1 MNFKTTLII
10 VILLIGIGGAYY
22 LFFQESP
29 DDASTDEKPPI
40 HQVYGVPRD
49 TVEQVEISFADA
61 AYQNLKLVKDKT
73 TRNWQ
78 LTAPFQAEADGEKV
92 DQMLEDMLNKRVKQ
106 TLEVTEL
113 TQYGLDTPSI
123 TLSLWTAGGAS
134 PTATFLI
141 GKKAINFSVYVKEK
155 SEAHIFL
162 IESSA
167 LDDLT
172 KSPTDLRTRSV
183 IKFNSETVSSI
194 TISHQPSAISHQ
206 QQEALDSPNASSL
219 TTDRFFLKEK
229 TGLTADGYS
238 IHCEKRDGTW
248 HVTHPITAEADTQE
262 IETLLS
268 ELRSLQVSSFEAD
281 GADAAVP
288 TRLEKYGLDVPRI
301 QTKLTDDDNTYTLE
315 IGAVVPSE
323 TGTQGRVYVKVSAHQ
338 DAIYTVS
345 EDIYNLLNK
354 SVFDLRDK
362 RVIDFQRTDT
372 TRFEIRQGTE
382 TVIGTRNYDN
392 IWELQTPTGKIK
404 ADATAVDDL
413 LFGVDSLE
421 AAAFIDNSTKN
432 LASYGLASPSIKV
445 SFTQRGEENPA
456 VLLIGDS
463 AQDGT
468 VYVKAEQSDQVTRV
482 KPALID
488 DIASGIAWLRDKQVL
503 NFHIDDAIRLTS
515 TLVGEEPFTCQRLG
529 TNWRLTAPVR
539 EDANNREVNAIIY
552 ELDDLMADAFI
563 ARKSTPT
570 EAATGFSKPNVQLTI
585 ELRDQKV
592 YTLQVGNQTDASG
605 SFYARF
611 QHEPN
616 LIFLLNAERIQ
627 KLKTPLEY
635 IRASEQ

>member
-10 VILLIGIGGAYY
+10 IILLIGIGGAYY
-22 LFFQESP
+22 LFFQESS

-40 HQVYGVPRD
+40 HQVYDVPLD
-49 TVEQVEISFADA
+49 TVEQVKISFADA
-61 AYQNLKLVKDKT
+61 AYQDLKLVKDKT

-78 LTAPFQAEADGEKV
+78 LTAPFQADADGEKV
-92 DQMLEDMLNKRVKQ
+92 NQMLDDMLNKRVKQ

-123 TLSLWTAGGAS
+123 TLSLWTAGGTS

-141 GKKAINFSVYVKEK
+141 GKKAINFSVYVKEQ

-172 KSPTDLRTRSV
+172 KSPTDLRDRSML
-183 IKFNSETVSSI
+183 KFNTETVSGI
-194 TISHQPSAISHQ
+194 QLQQKNTIGCVKI
-206 QQEALDSPNASSL
+206 D
-219 TTDRFFLKEK
+219 D
-229 TGLTADGYS
+229 
-238 IHCEKRDGTW
+238 TW
-248 HVTHPITAEADTQE
+248 HVLHPIEAKADAEE

-268 ELRSLQVSSFEAD
+268 ELRALKVSTFEAD
-281 GADAAVP
+281 GADVNVP
-288 TRLEKYGLDVPRI
+288 TRLEKYGLDTPRI
-301 QTKLTDDDNTYTLE
+301 RVVINDRDGTYTLS
-315 IGAVVPSE
+315 IGSAVPAE
-323 TGTQGRVYVKVSAHQ
+323 PGTQEHVYVKVSVHQ

-345 EDIYNLLNK
+345 EDVYNLLNK
-354 SVFDLRDK
+354 SAFDLRDK

-372 TRFEIRQGTE
+372 IRFEIKHDKE
-382 TVIGTRNYDN
+382 TTVGTRNYDN

-404 ADATAVDDL
+404 ADPDAVSDL
-413 LFGVDSLE
+413 IFGVDSLE
-421 AAAFIDNSTKN
+421 AAAFVDGPNHN
-432 LASYGLASPSIKV
+432 FVSYGLAPPSIKV
-445 SFTQRGEENPA
+445 AFTQRGEEKPA
-456 VLLIGDS
+456 VLFIGNRT
-463 AQDGT
+463 QDGT
-468 VYVKAEQSDQVTRV
+468 VYVKSEQSEQVVRV

-488 DIASGIAWLRDKQVL
+488 KIALGTAWLRDKQVL

-515 TLVGEEPFTCQRLG
+515 TLAGEEPFTCQRLG
-529 TNWRLTAPVR
+529 TNWRLTAPVK

-552 ELDDLMADAFI
+552 ELDDLMVDAFI
-563 ARKSTPT
+563 VSKSTPT
-570 EAATGFSKPNVQLTI
+570 DATTGFSKPNVQLTI

-627 KLKTPLEY
+627 RLKTPLEY
-635 IRASEQ
+635 IRTSEQ

>member
-1 MNFKTTLII
+1 MNFRTTLII
-10 VILLIGIGGAYY
+10 IVLLAGMGGAYY
-22 LFFQESP
+22 LFFQEPS
-29 DDASTDEKPPI
+29 DKTTTNEKPPI
-40 HQVYGVPRD
+40 HQVYDVPRD
-49 TVEQVEISFADA
+49 KVEQVEISFADA
-61 AYQNLKLVKDKT
+61 AYQDLKLVKDKT

-78 LTAPFQAEADGEKV
+78 LTAPFQADADGEKV

-134 PTATFLI
+134 PAATFLI

-183 IKFNSETVSSI
+183 INFNTETVSSI
-194 TISHQPSAISHQ
+194 QLERNDKGASEGSSAV
-206 QQEALDSPNASSL
+206 
-219 TTDRFFLKEK
+219 
-229 TGLTADGYS
+229 
-238 IHCEKRDGTW
+238 HCEKRDGTW

-281 GADAAVP
+281 SADASVP
-288 TRLEKYGLDVPRI
+288 ARLKKYGLDAPRI

-323 TGTQGRVYVKVSAHQ
+323 TETQGRVYVKVSAHQ
-338 DAIYTVS
+338 DTIYTVS

-372 TRFEIRQGTE
+372 IRFEIRQGTE

-392 IWELQTPTGKIK
+392 VWELQTPTGKIK

-421 AAAFIDNSTKN
+421 AAAFIDKSTKN

-445 SFTQRGEENPA
+445 AFTQRGEENPA
-456 VLLIGDS
+456 VLLIGDA

-488 DIASGIAWLRDKQVL
+488 NIASGTAWLRDKQVL

-515 TLVGEEPFTCQRLG
+515 TLAGEEPFTCQRLG

-539 EDANNREVNAIIY
+539 EAANNREVNAIIY

-570 EAATGFSKPNVQLTI
+570 DADTGFSKPNVQLTI

-616 LIFLLNAERIQ
+616 LIFLLNAERTQ
-627 KLKTPLEY
+627 KLETPLEY

>member
-10 VILLIGIGGAYY
+10 IILLIGIGGAYY

-40 HQVYGVPRD
+40 HEIYDVPRD
-49 TVEQVEISFADA
+49 KVEQVEISFADA
-61 AYQNLKLVKDKT
+61 AYQDLKLVKDKT
-73 TRNWQ
+73 TSNWQ
-78 LTAPFQAEADGEKV
+78 LTAPFQADANGEKV
-92 DQMLEDMLNKRVKQ
+92 NQMLDDMLNKRVKQ

-113 TQYGLDTPSI
+113 AQYGLDTPSI
-123 TLSLWTAGGAS
+123 VLSLWTAGGTS

-141 GKKAINFSVYVKEK
+141 GKKAINFSVYVKEQ

-172 KSPTDLRTRSV
+172 KSPTDLRDRSV
-183 IKFNSETVSSI
+183 IKFNPETVSSI
-194 TISHQPSAISHQ
+194 QFTHRNVDSTSQSSTI
-206 QQEALDSPNASSL
+206 N
-219 TTDRFFLKEK
+219 
-229 TGLTADGYS
+229 
-238 IHCEKRDGTW
+238 CEKRDGIW
-248 HVTHPITAEADTQE
+248 HVIHPIKAKGDAEE
-262 IETLLS
+262 IESFLS
-268 ELRSLQVSSFEAD
+268 ELRSLKVSSFEAD
-281 GADAAVP
+281 GADANVL
-288 TRLEKYGLDVPRI
+288 TQLEKFGLDDPRI
-301 QTKLTDDDNTYTLE
+301 QVKLTDGDNTYRLG
-315 IGAVVPSE
+315 IGASVASE
-323 TGTQGRVYVKVSAHQ
+323 TGTQERVYVKVFVYQ

-345 EDIYNLLNK
+345 EAIHELLNK

-362 RVIDFQRTDT
+362 RVIDFQRIDT
-372 TRFEIRQGTE
+372 VRIEIKHGEE
-382 TVIGTRNYDN
+382 TTVCTKNFDN

-432 LASYGLASPSIKV
+432 LALYGLASPSIKV
-445 SFTQRGEENPA
+445 AFTQRGEENPA
-456 VLLIGDS
+456 VLLIGDY

-482 KPALID
+482 KRALID
-488 DIASGIAWLRDKQVL
+488 KIASGAAWLRDKQVL

-515 TLVGEEPFTCQRLG
+515 TLAGEEPFTCQRLG

-539 EDANNREVNAIIY
+539 EDANNTEINAIIY
-552 ELDDLMADAFI
+552 ELDDLMVDAFI
-563 ARKSTPT
+563 GSRSTPT
-570 EAATGFSKPNVQLTI
+570 DAAAGFNKPSVQLTI

-605 SFYARF
+605 GFYARF

-616 LIFLLNAERIQ
+616 LIFMLNAERIQ

-635 IRASEQ
+635 IRTSEQ